1 MHLGDDYISIKA
13 WLIKHYGDASRIV
26 NDTIAWLAKKKKPSS
41 GNRKDRYT
49 FYSEIVVALLRLERL
64 TNDNLVD
71 RKLLNDCLYSRST
84 LHILI
89 SLLPQSDYT
98 DLKR

>member
-26 NDTIAWLAKKKKPSS
+26 NDTIASLAKKKKPSS